1 MAYAK
6 KILTAFLIACRAGV
20 ILASAQYFLSENYG
34 RLLWFEWQRKAGERE
49 KLVRSGCAKVKIK
62 ERVGV
67 PPTASSIFKSNM
79 ASWIKN
85 GEIPKVNSPY

>member
-49 KLVRSGCAKVKIK
+49 KLVHSGCAKVKIK
-62 ERVGV
+62 ERGVG
-67 PPTASSIFKSNM
+67 PPHCFLYLQ
-79 ASWIKN
+79 IKHGQLN
-85 GEIPKVNSPY
+85 KEWRDS